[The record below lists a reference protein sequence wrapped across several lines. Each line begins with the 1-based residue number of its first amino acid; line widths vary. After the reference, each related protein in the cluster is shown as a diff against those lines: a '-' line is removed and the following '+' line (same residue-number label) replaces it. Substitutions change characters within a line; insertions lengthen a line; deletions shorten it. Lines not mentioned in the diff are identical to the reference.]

1 MCRYVLGPPIQAIA
15 AFNIVSFWESTNQ
28 LPKGAW
34 IAFFLLVPLGF
45 NFFNVRRYGEIE
57 FWLTSVKVA
66 LFTGLIILGVLL
78 PMSASPTPPLL
89 GTVNGTVP
97 VECSDSLVECLST
110 PGFKCK
116 YKFKR
121 FSQR

>member
-1 MCRYVLGPPIQAIA
+1 MFWGPQSKPLLP
-15 AFNIVSFWESTNQ
+15 STS
-28 LPKGAW
+28 W

-97 VECSDSLVECLST
+97 VECSDSLVECLSN